1 MLIRTEKM
9 GSEILVSI
17 FEEAVRNRILSQL
30 RELGLSTHEAISY
43 TTLLANPRIP
53 ASTLCKETGIPDS
66 KIYYALDGLSKRGM
80 IMVQQGTPNLYM
92 ALHPKEAIANLKR
105 QLMEGFN
112 EKMKEADVLTD
123 TLSPIYESAE
133 SPEEMELAYIIRGQ
147 RNIIK
152 KMKDLI
158 NSAEREVTVF
168 IPFSEALQEVKESL
182 INAKRR
188 RVKLNIALTEDLLE
202 KEEKERV
209 LTELGTVKLL
219 NCPCCM
225 VVSDMKNLITI
236 SNWTEEVAIMTQDQ
250 NLMRACREYFD
261 NPKCCA

>member
-1 MLIRTEKM
+1 
-9 GSEILVSI
+9 LVNIS
-17 FEEAVRNRILSQL
+17 EEAVRNRILSQL
-30 RELGLSTHEAISY
+30 RELGLSTHEAMSY

-66 KIYYALDGLSKRGM
+66 KIYYALDGLSKKGM

-92 ALHPKEAIANLKR
+92 ALHPKEAISNLKR
-105 QLMEGFN
+105 QLAESFN
-112 EKMKEADVLTD
+112 EKIKEADVLTD

-168 IPFSEALQEVKESL
+168 IPFSEALEEVRGSL
-182 INAKRR
+182 VEAKRR
-188 RVKLNIALTEDLLE
+188 RVKLNIALTEDLLKKE
-202 KEEKERV
+202 KEGGG

-236 SNWTEEVAIMTQDQ
+236 SNWTEEVALMTQDQ